1 MRTGSCYLSSK
12 DETITSALIFGSN
25 TGVGKTIISTG
36 LSIAALR
43 GERRVCYIKPIQTG
57 DMDEYFVQLY
67 TNPKGIKDIQFR
79 TLRLWKAG
87 VSGPV
92 DQSIGNDKDIISEVV
107 YTMQS
112 FHEEEIAVGK
122 APEGSLAKVPFSVVE
137 TLGGVLSPGPN
148 KSLQAEVFRPL
159 NKLSVVLVGD
169 AGLGGI
175 SGTLCALE
183 ALQRRGY
190 AVKALVFID
199 KVNSQVLR
207 NASHV
212 QEQLVRGFLE
222 SIPSSRSHNNTE
234 GDVERP
240 RDPVPA
246 IITLSPL
253 PKNSSNLLNI
263 WFKANESGFSALF
276 QAITK
281 Q

>member
-1 MRTGSCYLSSK
+1 
-12 DETITSALIFGSN
+12 
-25 TGVGKTIISTG
+25 
-36 LSIAALR
+36 
-43 GERRVCYIKPIQTG
+43 
-57 DMDEYFVQLY
+57 MDEFFVQLY
-67 TNPKGIKDIQFR
+67 TNPKGTKDIQFR

-87 VSGPV
+87 VSGPI
-92 DQSIGNDKDIISEVV
+92 DQSIGNDEDIISEVKC
-107 YTMQS
+107 TMQS
-112 FHEEEIAVGK
+112 FLEEATAVGK
-122 APEGSLAKVPFSVVE
+122 APGGSQEKVPFSVVE

-159 NKLSVVLVGD
+159 NRLPVVLVGD

-222 SIPSSRSHNNTE
+222 SILAVYPTTIRMGLRKVKGT
-234 GDVERP
+234 
-240 RDPVPA
+240 
-246 IITLSPL
+246 
-253 PKNSSNLLNI
+253 
-263 WFKANESGFSALF
+263 LF
-276 QAITK
+276 QLSLHFPLCQRIAPTY
-281 Q
+281 